1 MPAFSYPD
9 RETVLWRDLGMGM
22 LFLGLCA
29 LCGLGLYLIMRG
41 AARDKDWEREDREQL
56 EYLRRWAEERGD
68 NR

>member
-1 MPAFSYPD
+1 
-9 RETVLWRDLGMGM
+9 MGM